1 MKNFLKKGLLHF
13 VDTFIIIFSVWL
25 VFSLR
30 LDKFYNLTEINYRIF
45 IIYFIVFFTFF
56 YIFKIYN
63 IIITFFD
70 FYSIKKIFKAILF
83 SQLVLIFINI
93 YTYDNFFFPR
103 SVSIIGPIFIGF
115 FITLSRIAINF
126 LLNIKR
132 SNLQKKNILIY
143 GVNAETVLFSKN
155 VRNYSDTYNIIGF
168 FDLNN
173 DYKKREIN
181 GIKIFNKSELENIIN
196 KNKIFCVF
204 TQKSFIL
211 NNEDEYE
218 KILKI
223 LGKYNIRIKSILNFN
238 ENLDFNLKKNSID
251 FFNII
256 NKKKFKESNKFIKKN
271 FLNKNILV
279 TGAAGTIGTELTL
292 KLIKLNPNKIFLLDN
307 SEIGLFNL
315 SNNVEVR
322 FKKKIR
328 ILLGDCADANYI
340 KTLSN
345 YDIDYI
351 FHAAAYKHVDMLE
364 NNIFSA
370 VRNNIFSTINI
381 LDFALSKKIKKFVY
395 ISTDKAV
402 EPSSILGITK
412 KFGEILC
419 AYYHSLILN
428 KSIFTIVRFGNVIG
442 SSGSALPIFH
452 SEIINRKSVTVR
464 NRNSKRYF
472 MSVIE
477 AVDLVLYSSTM
488 NRNFNIY
495 ALEMGSQINI
505 YSIAEKMIRV
515 LGFNIKNKKYPEG
528 DIAIKVINLKKG
540 EKLEEEISLGK
551 KLQKTSHPKIFT
563 CGELL
568 NIKNITNKIKKI
580 KFLYNKRNLTKRM
593 LFRIVNQ

>member
-103 SVSIIGPIFIGF
+103 SVSIIGPIFIGI

-515 LGFNIKNKKYPEG
+515 FGFNIKNKKYPEG
-528 DIAIKVINLKKG
+528 DIAIKVTNLKKG

>member
-56 YIFKIYN
+56 YIFRIYN

-103 SVSIIGPIFIGF
+103 SVSIIGPIFIGI

-181 GIKIFNKSELENIIN
+181 GIKIFNTSELENIIN

-211 NNEDEYE
+211 NNKNEYE

-419 AYYHSLILN
+419 AYYNSLILN

-515 LGFNIKNKKYPEG
+515 FGFNIKNKKYPEG

>member
-1 MKNFLKKGLLHF
+1 MKNFLKKVLLHF

-103 SVSIIGPIFIGF
+103 SVSIIGPIFIGI

-515 LGFNIKNKKYPEG
+515 FGFNIKNKKYPEG
-528 DIAIKVINLKKG
+528 DIAIKVTNLKKG